1 MIMFLF
7 LFALWLLLNGRV
19 TLEIC
24 LFGVVVAGAVYAF
37 SVYALGFHPSHEKRL
52 LKRLGGYIAYAAVLI
67 WEIIKANMAV
77 IRVILIPPHRYHP
90 AIVRVRVP
98 LKKNISR
105 VILSN
110 SITLTPGTVTI
121 EQSGDDFL
129 VLCLDKENAGSIP
142 DWKLTRML
150 RKMEGEE
157 WNCPSSNAII
167 TCSGAYWRRWRY
179 A

>member
-1 MIMFLF
+1 M
-7 LFALWLLLNGRV
+7 
-19 TLEIC
+19 
-24 LFGVVVAGAVYAF
+24 
-37 SVYALGFHPSHEKRL
+37 
-52 LKRLGGYIAYAAVLI
+52 
-67 WEIIKANMAV
+67 
-77 IRVILIPPHRYHP
+77 
-90 AIVRVRVP
+90 RVRVP

-142 DWKLTRML
+142 DWKLARML

-157 WNCPSSNAII
+157 WN
-167 TCSGAYWRRWRY
+167 
-179 A
+179 

>member
-77 IRVILIPPHRYHP
+77 IRVILIPPHRYHL

-157 WNCPSSNAII
+157 WN
-167 TCSGAYWRRWRY
+167 
-179 A
+179 